1 MRQYTIKDIAIQLNL
16 SPSTVSRALHKHP
29 DISEETRQKVL
40 DVAKELEYQPNPF
53 ARGLK
58 KNQSKIIGVIVPQV
72 KHFFFAA
79 IMSGITDV
87 AYKSGFAVMICQSN
101 EREEREIINIQT
113 LISQRISGML
123 VSLSQMTNS
132 TDHFQLVIRLN
143 IPVVFFD
150 RVPEKEIA
158 STVVVD
164 DYEGA
169 LNAVEYLIKRGYRR
183 IAHLAGPQ
191 TLSIGHSRFNGYVDA
206 LARHNIPFDE
216 ELVVYGGLNEED
228 GVIGFQALKN
238 HFKKL
243 PDAIFT
249 VNDPV
254 AIGVFTQLKEHHY
267 RIPEDVAILGFS
279 DNPIASLIEPPLT
292 TVRQPAYEIGRSAA
306 TLLIRQIENEEQDA
320 KPEKIVLKT
329 ELIIRKS
336 T

>member
-113 LISQRISGML
+113 LISQRVSGML

-206 LARHNIPFDE
+206 LAKHNIPFNE

-228 GVIGFQALKN
+228 GAMGFQALKD

-267 RIPEDVAILGFS
+267 RIPEDVALLGFS

-306 TLLIRQIENEEQDA
+306 TLLIRQIEKEEQDA
-320 KPEKIVLKT
+320 KPEKVVLKT